1 MASPASPALGPWM
14 PAQPPIAS
22 HPPFAETK
30 YHPDLVLKTRTLM
43 DGRLEDNHREGVKC
57 PSVLNILF
65 RLLKTTSNNWPGST
79 GLTYLSA
86 NLPQKVYFLELIRLL
101 HLPSFRKLV
110 SVIICQE
117 SCGKIPRKFE
127 LCASW
132 HDHDL
137 LDNICS
143 EFLMTFSCEGKK
155 RKAEITKV
163 PFKVKLPSLH
173 I

>member
-1 MASPASPALGPWM
+1 MEDWRTTIERGSKVLVCSPYLFQAAQDNIQQMARK
-14 PAQPPIAS
+14 
-22 HPPFAETK
+22 H
-30 YHPDLVLKTRTLM
+30 
-43 DGRLEDNHREGVKC
+43 
-57 PSVLNILF
+57 
-65 RLLKTTSNNWPGST
+65 T
-79 GLTYLSA
+79 GFTYLSA
-86 NLPQKVYFLELIRLL
+86 YLPQKVYFLKLIRLP
-101 HLPSFRKLV
+101 HLLSFRKLV
-110 SVIICQE
+110 SVIIHQE

-127 LCASW
+127 FCASW

-143 EFLMTFSCEGKK
+143 EFLMTFSCEGKR